1 MHLESL
7 IAAAN
12 RAQQAIEHNM
22 GNCSRTWHVGF
33 FFDGVG
39 RNIEQDATHRRLS
52 NIARLFR
59 AYPTPQMNNS
69 YNNYDALYFSGLG
82 TPFHE
87 DLSTKL
93 HTIMDGAQNTTLEDL
108 HDQPKEMAKDA
119 GKEIL
124 KGKNWYEVLKD
135 SSKKLLKPAEWRN
148 LVTDIGTDIAKKVSI
163 EATPCLRDT
172 RVMANFLVTGVD
184 TRVTSAK
191 QQFESY
197 FERAKASSDVPIK
210 LISIS
215 LFGFDL
221 GATLARKFLDDLL
234 GEICQKQGDRY
245 TWQGIPVDILFTG
258 LFDCSRDTSASNN
271 NGMDYFISAAG
282 GPLRSLSMMFGRKYI
297 DHFSVLPDAVKNA
310 LHLVAAHERRVWRC
324 LYRLGSN
331 NPKHRE
337 ELLPG
342 CSEDIGGGL
351 KASEQKPS
359 AELCRVALH
368 RMYREAAMA
377 GVPFPDFQTL
387 EKTDTDVASYFI
399 MQDNV
404 ENASVAQWVKRY
416 QKAVLGKAVS
426 LSTQNLHLD
435 NYFEWL
441 GQQYYQYRLARQQLE
456 KEQADITLAAGS
468 SAGLLGITPQG
479 KQQAM
484 HVQAKTEVLDSHWGW
499 LNDIDSVARDIINTT
514 EGPGPFDTAIKIAP
528 DVYEPA
534 YRRAKRFHQ
543 YRINAF
549 TGDAPPQPW
558 YRAPPEIFA
567 YFVHDLITV
576 DRGASISTD
585 FFVVRAAETPKPE

>member
-1 MHLESL
+1 MDIESL

-12 RAQQAIEHNM
+12 RAQQAIEHNI
-22 GNCSRTWHVGF
+22 GNCSRTWHIGF

-39 RNIEQDATHRRLS
+39 RNIELDAPDHRLS

-59 AYPTPQMNNS
+59 AYPISQMNTPYTS
-69 YNNYDALYFSGLG
+69 YSKLYFSGLG

-172 RVMANFLVTGVD
+172 PVMADFLVTGVD

-191 QQFESY
+191 TSFAEA
-197 FERAKASSDVPIK
+197 FKDAKKLSPVPIK
-210 LISIS
+210 LISVS

-258 LFDCSRDTSASNN
+258 LFDCSRDTSASND
-271 NGMDYFISAAG
+271 NGVDYFISAAG

-324 LYRLGSN
+324 LYRFGSN

-387 EKTDTDVASYFI
+387 QQDNPVLAEYFI

-416 QKAVLGKAVS
+416 QKAVLGKPVN

-435 NYFEWL
+435 SYFEWL
-441 GQQYYQYRLARQQLE
+441 GQQFYQYRLARSSWRKNRQ
-456 KEQADITLAAGS
+456 TLRWRRAAAPGCSVSPRRGS
-468 SAGLLGITPQG
+468 SRRCTFRLKLRFSTATGAG
-479 KQQAM
+479 
-484 HVQAKTEVLDSHWGW
+484 
-499 LNDIDSVARDIINTT
+499 
-514 EGPGPFDTAIKIAP
+514 
-528 DVYEPA
+528 
-534 YRRAKRFHQ
+534 
-543 YRINAF
+543 
-549 TGDAPPQPW
+549 
-558 YRAPPEIFA
+558 
-567 YFVHDLITV
+567 
-576 DRGASISTD
+576 
-585 FFVVRAAETPKPE
+585 